1 MHRRK
6 TYPRFLKQIVT
17 RLKVPSFVPMWDEEQ
32 SKGDGKCQTRRCLS
46 QPTSRWQKINRTKVS
61 KPGDRRQWKR
71 ERKCWVL
78 LFRKFW
84 SDSLWW
90 SAFPKVSKNWVM
102 VECCCA
108 GVAPVVSV
116 QTPIRPAL
124 LFPPLPF
131 PRLFI
136 LKQHPQARVSVRNTC
151 ILKWTIHFTF
161 HDEQPYNNMIKKWLK
176 WNSDLLMEQVSNKD
190 RNWAILF
197 QRKSKYAKHWHC

>member
-32 SKGDGKCQTRRCLS
+32 SEGDGKCQTRRCLS

-124 LFPPLPF
+124 LSPPPISAIIYTKTTSAS
-131 PRLFI
+131 PCVRPQHMH
-136 LKQHPQARVSVRNTC
+136 LKMDN
-151 ILKWTIHFTF
+151 TF
-161 HDEQPYNNMIKKWLK
+161 HFSRWTTL
-176 WNSDLLMEQVSNKD
+176 
-190 RNWAILF
+190 
-197 QRKSKYAKHWHC
+197 

>member
-1 MHRRK
+1 M
-6 TYPRFLKQIVT
+6 T

-32 SKGDGKCQTRRCLS
+32 SEGDGKCQTRRCLS
-46 QPTSRWQKINRTKVS
+46 QPTSRWQKINWTKVS

-124 LFPPLPF
+124 LSPPPISAIIYTKTTSAS
-131 PRLFI
+131 PCV
-136 LKQHPQARVSVRNTC
+136 HPQHMH
-151 ILKWTIHFTF
+151 LWLFTI
-161 HDEQPYNNMIKKWLK
+161 NNLTIIKKVVEMKLRFLNGK
-176 WNSDLLMEQVSNKD
+176 GVQ
-190 RNWAILF
+190 
-197 QRKSKYAKHWHC
+197 